1 VAAEPI
7 DPAWPPVLTAV
18 VLAVAVG
25 AVVVAFVFLRRAR
38 ATLREQRS
46 PRE

>member
-18 VLAVAVG
+18 VLVVAIA
-25 AVVVAFVFLRRAR
+25 AVVVVFVFMRRAR
-38 ATLREQRS
+38 ATLRDERT
-46 PRE
+46 RRD